1 MSISSLASLA
11 AQVAPTLGVL
21 GSPGAT
27 RILLADEQTLVREGL
42 ASLCRAFPGFEVV
55 CQVGSGMSAV
65 EEIAR
70 LGPDVALLDE
80 SLSDLAVCEVI
91 RRVREGGSKTK
102 CALISGRR
110 DRKTVLEAL
119 RCGAFGYLLK
129 NSSAAQLADALN
141 QLVQGGIYVSP
152 QIEVMTLFTEAP
164 GRVSQKNPL
173 DHLSSREFQVFSL
186 LVDGI
191 RAKEIAARLALSP
204 KTVDTYRSS
213 LMRKLEIYDVAG
225 LVKFAIHQ
233 QIA

>member
-1 MSISSLASLA
+1 VSIQLFTP
-11 AQVAPTLGVL
+11 PTLQIAPSMGPYR
-21 GSPGAT
+21 SAAT
-27 RILLADEQTLVREGL
+27 ARILLADEFTLVREGL

-55 CQVGSGMSAV
+55 SQVGTAVSAV
-65 EEIAR
+65 EEILR
-70 LGPDVALLDE
+70 LEPDVALIDGG
-80 SLSDLAVCEVI
+80 LSDLAVCEVI
-91 RRVREGGSKTK
+91 RRVRQGGSRTK
-102 CALISGRR
+102 CAVISGRR

-119 RCGAFGYLLK
+119 RCGACGYLLK

-141 QLVQGGIYVSP
+141 QLMQGGIYVSP
-152 QIEVMTLFTEAP
+152 QVEVMSLFTEGSSRLTP
-164 GRVSQKNPL
+164 KNPL

-186 LVDGI
+186 LVDGV